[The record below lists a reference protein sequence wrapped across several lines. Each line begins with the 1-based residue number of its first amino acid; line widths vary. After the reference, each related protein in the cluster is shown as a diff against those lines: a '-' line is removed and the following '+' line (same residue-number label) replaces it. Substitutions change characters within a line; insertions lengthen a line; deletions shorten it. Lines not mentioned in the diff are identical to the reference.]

1 MLKIILNKNNSFF
14 IILLFFLNFLYF
26 SMIEVKA
33 QNNRQETYKQLN
45 LFGDVFQRVQE
56 QYVEEITDKELIES
70 AISGMLQSLDPHS
83 SYLSPESYKDMQ
95 VKTKGAFGGLGIE
108 ITMEDGFVKVVSPID
123 DTPAANAGMK
133 SGDLIIGID
142 GESIKGLT
150 INEAVSKLRGPI
162 KSKVTITVVREDKD
176 PFEIEIIR
184 DIIKIRSVKHEIINN
199 IGYVRLTTFS
209 DTTTSGMEKSVK
221 EIKKE
226 LGDKFQGLILDLRN
240 NPGGLLNQ
248 SISVTD
254 SFLNQG
260 EIVSTQGRKSDDTS
274 RIFAKKGDIID
285 GKPLI
290 VLINSGS
297 ASASEI
303 VAGKGDIIDG
313 KPLIVLI
320 NSGSASASEIVA
332 GALKDHARAII
343 VGTRS
348 FGKGSVQSIIP
359 LAGNGAMRLTTA
371 RYYTPSGV
379 SIQAKGIEPDI
390 KVEAGITE
398 LKKEKIENRREEN
411 LRGALDKKDNKTKA
425 KENEKPKISPV
436 EKLLQ
441 DNQISRGVDLIKG
454 IHLFSNNSKN
464 TSTVNYNQ
472 LDKFNKNNTAR
483 NQ

>member
-1 MLKIILNKNNSFF
+1 MLKIRLNKNNSFF
-14 IILLFFLNFLYF
+14 IALLFFLSFLYV
-26 SMIEVKA
+26 SLNSVSA

-95 VKTKGAFGGLGIE
+95 VKTKGTFGGLGIE
-108 ITMEDGFVKVVSPID
+108 ITMEGGFVKVVSPID
-123 DTPAANAGMK
+123 DTPAANAGMQP
-133 SGDLIIGID
+133 GDLIIGIN
-142 GESIKGLT
+142 GESIKGLS
-150 INEAVSKLRGPI
+150 INEAVSRLRGPV
-162 KSKVTITVVREDKD
+162 KSKITITVVRGQKD
-176 PFEIEIIR
+176 PFDVEIIR
-184 DIIKIRSVKHEIINN
+184 DVIKIRSVKHEIINN

-209 DTTTSGMEKSVK
+209 NTTTTGMEKSIN

-240 NPGGLLNQ
+240 NPGGLLDQ

-254 SFLNQG
+254 TFLNQG
-260 EIVSTQGRKSDDTS
+260 AIVSTQGRKADDTS
-274 RIFAKKGDIID
+274 RVFAKKGDII
-285 GKPLI
+285 
-290 VLINSGS
+290 N
-297 ASASEI
+297 
-303 VAGKGDIIDG
+303 G

-359 LAGNGAMRLTTA
+359 LPGNGAMRLTTA

-398 LKKEKIENRREEN
+398 LKKEELERGREEN
-411 LRGALDKKDNKTKA
+411 LRGALDKKDSTTETKDNKKSEIT
-425 KENEKPKISPV
+425 PS

-441 DNQISRGVDLIKG
+441 DNQISRAVDLIVG
-454 IHLFSNNSKN
+454 INLFSNKFKK
-464 TSTVNYNQ
+464 TSTAFINQ
-472 LDKFNKNNTAR
+472 SVYINENDTVR

>member
-1 MLKIILNKNNSFF
+1 MLKLMFNKNKRFF
-14 IILLFFLNFLYF
+14 IILLFFFNFLFF
-26 SMIEVKA
+26 STNLVKGD
-33 QNNRQETYKQLN
+33 NNRQETYKQLN

-56 QYVEEITDKELIES
+56 QYVDGVSDKELIES

-95 VKTKGAFGGLGIE
+95 VRTKGTFGGLGIE

-162 KSKVTITVVREDKD
+162 NSKVTITVVRDKED
-176 PFEIEIIR
+176 PFEIEIVR
-184 DIIKIRSVKHEIINN
+184 DVIKIRSVKHEVINE

-209 DTTTSGMEKSVK
+209 ETTTSGMEKSIN
-221 EIKKE
+221 EIRKE

-248 SISVTD
+248 SISVAD
-254 SFLNQG
+254 SFLDQG
-260 EIVSTQGRKSDDTS
+260 EIVSTQGRKEDDTS
-274 RIFAKKGDIID
+274 RIFAKKGD
-285 GKPLI
+285 L
-290 VLINSGS
+290 
-297 ASASEI
+297 
-303 VAGKGDIIDG
+303 IDG

-332 GALKDHARAII
+332 GALKDHSRAII

-359 LAGNGAMRLTTA
+359 LPGNGAMRLTTA
-371 RYYTPSGV
+371 RYYTPSGI

-390 KVEAGITE
+390 KVEAGMTE
-398 LKKEKIENRREEN
+398 TKKEADQNRREEN
-411 LRGALDKKDNKTKA
+411 LRGALDKKELESNEQKNKKSDA
-425 KENEKPKISPV
+425 SPV

-441 DNQISRGVDLIKG
+441 DNQISRAVDLIKG
-454 IHLFSNNSKN
+454 IHLFSNKSKN
-464 TSTVNYNQ
+464 TSTALKDNSNK
-472 LDKFNKNNTAR
+472 LRKNNSAR
-483 NQ
+483 N

>member
-1 MLKIILNKNNSFF
+1 MLKIKLNKNHSFF
-14 IILLFFLNFLYF
+14 IALLFFSILFVSLDNV
-26 SMIEVKA
+26 SA

-95 VKTKGAFGGLGIE
+95 VKTKGTFGGLGIE
-108 ITMEDGFVKVVSPID
+108 ITMEGGFVKVVSPID
-123 DTPAANAGMK
+123 DTPAANAGMQP
-133 SGDLIIGID
+133 GDLIIGIN

-150 INEAVSKLRGPI
+150 INEAVSRLRGPV
-162 KSKVTITVVREDKD
+162 KSKITITVVREEKD
-176 PFEIEIIR
+176 PFDVEIIR
-184 DIIKIRSVKHEIINN
+184 DVIKIRSVKHEIINN

-209 DTTTSGMEKSVK
+209 DTTTSGMEKSIN

-254 SFLNQG
+254 AFLNQG

-274 RIFAKKGDIID
+274 RVFAKKGDII
-285 GKPLI
+285 
-290 VLINSGS
+290 N
-297 ASASEI
+297 
-303 VAGKGDIIDG
+303 G

-359 LAGNGAMRLTTA
+359 LPGNGAMRLTTA

-390 KVEAGITE
+390 KVEAGITD
-398 LKKEKIENRREEN
+398 LKKEGLERGREEN
-411 LRGALDKKDNKTKA
+411 LRGALDKKNSTTKTEDNKKSEIT
-425 KENEKPKISPV
+425 PS

-441 DNQISRGVDLIKG
+441 DNQISRAVDLIRG
-454 IHLFSNNSKN
+454 IHLFSNKIKK
-464 TSTVNYNQ
+464 TSTAFINQSVNINEN
-472 LDKFNKNNTAR
+472 DTVR

>member
-1 MLKIILNKNNSFF
+1 MLKLMLNKNKRFF
-14 IILLFFLNFLYF
+14 IILLFFFNFLFF
-26 SMIEVKA
+26 STNLVKGD
-33 QNNRQETYKQLN
+33 NNRQETYKQLN

-56 QYVEEITDKELIES
+56 QYVDGVSDKELIES

-95 VKTKGAFGGLGIE
+95 VKTKGSFGGLGIE

-150 INEAVSKLRGPI
+150 INEAVSKLRGPVN
-162 KSKVTITVVREDKD
+162 SKVTITVVRDKED
-176 PFEIEIIR
+176 PFEIEIVR
-184 DIIKIRSVKHEIINN
+184 DVIKIRSVKHEVINE

-209 DTTTSGMEKSVK
+209 DTTTSGMEKSIN
-221 EIKKE
+221 EIRKE

-248 SISVTD
+248 SISVAD
-254 SFLNQG
+254 SFLDQG
-260 EIVSTQGRKSDDTS
+260 EIVSTQGRKEDDTS
-274 RIFAKKGDIID
+274 RIFAKKGD
-285 GKPLI
+285 L
-290 VLINSGS
+290 
-297 ASASEI
+297 
-303 VAGKGDIIDG
+303 IDG

-332 GALKDHARAII
+332 GALKDHSRAII

-359 LAGNGAMRLTTA
+359 LPGNGAMRLTTA
-371 RYYTPSGV
+371 RYYTPSGI

-390 KVEAGITE
+390 KVEAGMAET
-398 LKKEKIENRREEN
+398 KKEANQNRREEN
-411 LRGALDKKDNKTKA
+411 LRGALDKKELESNEQKNKKSDA
-425 KENEKPKISPV
+425 SPV

-441 DNQISRGVDLIKG
+441 DNQISRAVDLIKG
-454 IHLFSNNSKN
+454 IHLFSNKSKN
-464 TSTVNYNQ
+464 TSTALKDNSNK
-472 LDKFNKNNTAR
+472 LRKNNSAR
-483 NQ
+483 N

>member
-1 MLKIILNKNNSFF
+1 MIKKIYIDNKINIF
-14 IILLFFLNFLYF
+14 LAFFLVF
-26 SMIEVKA
+26 SICLIESNIA
-33 QNNRQETYKQLN
+33 RAENRQETYKQLN

-56 QYVEEITDKELIES
+56 QYVEEVTDKKLIES

-95 VKTKGAFGGLGIE
+95 VKTKGKFGGLGIE
-108 ITMEDGFVKVVSPID
+108 ITMEDGVVKVVSPID
-123 DTPAANAGMK
+123 ETPAANAGMK
-133 SGDLIIGID
+133 SGDLIIGIN
-142 GESIKGLT
+142 GESIRGLS
-150 INEAVSKLRGPI
+150 INDAVSQLRGPVG
-162 KSKVTITVVREDKD
+162 SKVVITVVRDKKD

-184 DIIKIRSVKHEIINN
+184 DIIKIRSVRHNIIKN

-209 DTTTSGMEKSVK
+209 DTTTSGLEKSVD

-226 LGDKFQGLILDLRN
+226 LGKKFQGLILDLRN

-260 EIVSTQGRKSDDTS
+260 EIVSTQGRKDNDTS

-285 GKPLI
+285 GKPM
-290 VLINSGS
+290 
-297 ASASEI
+297 
-303 VAGKGDIIDG
+303 
-313 KPLIVLI
+313 IVLI

-332 GALKDHARAII
+332 GALKDHSRAII

-371 RYYTPSGV
+371 RYYTPSGI

-390 KVEAGITE
+390 IVEAGITE
-398 LKKEKIENRREEN
+398 LTKQMPENRREEN
-411 LRGALDKKDNKTKA
+411 LRGALDKK
-425 KENEKPKISPV
+425 EKDSKKNNVDKPELSPV

-441 DNQISRGVDLIKG
+441 DNQISRAVDLIRG
-454 IHLFSNNSKN
+454 INLFSNKKK
-464 TSTVNYNQ
+464 TISTAKIIKKPIN
-472 LDKFNKNNTAR
+472 NKVSNFIN
-483 NQ
+483 

>member
-150 INEAVSKLRGPI
+150 INEAVSKLRGPV

-274 RIFAKKGDIID
+274 RIFAK
-285 GKPLI
+285 
-290 VLINSGS
+290 
-297 ASASEI
+297 
-303 VAGKGDIIDG
+303 KGDIIDG

-472 LDKFNKNNTAR
+472 LDKFNKSNTAR

>member
-1 MLKIILNKNNSFF
+1 MLKLMFNKNTRFF
-14 IILLFFLNFLYF
+14 IILLFFFNFLFF
-26 SMIEVKA
+26 STNLVKGDS
-33 QNNRQETYKQLN
+33 NRQETYKQLN

-56 QYVEEITDKELIES
+56 QYVDGVSDKELIES

-95 VKTKGAFGGLGIE
+95 VKTKGTFGGLGIE

-162 KSKVTITVVREDKD
+162 NSKVTITVVRDKED
-176 PFEIEIIR
+176 PFEIEIVR
-184 DIIKIRSVKHEIINN
+184 DVIKIRSVKHEVINE

-209 DTTTSGMEKSVK
+209 DTTTSGMEKSIN
-221 EIKKE
+221 EIRKE
-226 LGDKFQGLILDLRN
+226 LGNKFQGLILDLRN

-248 SISVTD
+248 SISVAD
-254 SFLNQG
+254 SFLDQG
-260 EIVSTQGRKSDDTS
+260 EIVSTQGRKEDDTS
-274 RIFAKKGDIID
+274 RIFAKKGD
-285 GKPLI
+285 L
-290 VLINSGS
+290 
-297 ASASEI
+297 
-303 VAGKGDIIDG
+303 IDG

-332 GALKDHARAII
+332 GALKDHSRAII

-359 LAGNGAMRLTTA
+359 LPGNGAMRLTTA
-371 RYYTPSGV
+371 RYYTPSGI

-390 KVEAGITE
+390 KVEAGMTE
-398 LKKEKIENRREEN
+398 TKKEVNQNRREEN
-411 LRGALDKKDNKTKA
+411 LRGALDKKELESNEQKNKKSDA
-425 KENEKPKISPV
+425 SPV

-441 DNQISRGVDLIKG
+441 DNQISRAVDLIKG
-454 IHLFSNNSKN
+454 IHLFSNKSKN
-464 TSTVNYNQ
+464 TSTALKDNSNK
-472 LDKFNKNNTAR
+472 LRKNNSAR
-483 NQ
+483 N

>member
-1 MLKIILNKNNSFF
+1 MLKIKLNKNHSFF
-14 IILLFFLNFLYF
+14 ITLLFFSILFVSLDKV
-26 SMIEVKA
+26 SA

-95 VKTKGAFGGLGIE
+95 VKTKGTFGGLGIE
-108 ITMEDGFVKVVSPID
+108 ITMEGGFVKVVSPID
-123 DTPAANAGMK
+123 DTPAANAGMQP
-133 SGDLIIGID
+133 GDLIIGIN

-150 INEAVSKLRGPI
+150 INEAVSRLRGPV
-162 KSKVTITVVREDKD
+162 KSKITITVVRGEKD
-176 PFEIEIIR
+176 PFDVEIIR
-184 DIIKIRSVKHEIINN
+184 DVIKIRSVKHEIINN

-209 DTTTSGMEKSVK
+209 DTTTSGMEKSIN

-254 SFLNQG
+254 AFLNQG
-260 EIVSTQGRKSDDTS
+260 EIVSTQGRKPDDTS
-274 RIFAKKGDIID
+274 RVFAKKGDII
-285 GKPLI
+285 
-290 VLINSGS
+290 N
-297 ASASEI
+297 
-303 VAGKGDIIDG
+303 G

-359 LAGNGAMRLTTA
+359 LPGNGAMRLTTA

-398 LKKEKIENRREEN
+398 LKKEGLERGREEN
-411 LRGALDKKDNKTKA
+411 LRGALDKKNSTTKTEDNKKSEIT
-425 KENEKPKISPV
+425 PS

-441 DNQISRGVDLIKG
+441 DNQISRAVDLIRG
-454 IHLFSNNSKN
+454 IHLFSNKVKK
-464 TSTVNYNQ
+464 TSTAFINQSVNINENDTVKNQ
-472 LDKFNKNNTAR
+472 
-483 NQ
+483 